1 MAVWNLKTKQRGTHG
16 IGDSFISVPTFQTP
30 LSELSMTYVRA
41 GWLWLVMCGEDL
53 LCPPHL
59 PVSSP
64 EQWCPATTAAFLR
77 GVAWKNN
84 QGMFKCRSYLL
95 GTITINILQRA
106 DTRRRLGQ
114 QKHRSIL
121 QTSKSKFGWRKNTVA
136 DYLFS
141 L

>member
-1 MAVWNLKTKQRGTHG
+1 MERTCCGPR
-16 IGDSFISVPTFQTP
+16 ISP
-30 LSELSMTYVRA
+30 
-41 GWLWLVMCGEDL
+41 C
-53 LCPPHL
+53 PHL
-59 PVSSP
+59 HNGAPP
-64 EQWCPATTAAFLR
+64 RPPAAFLR

-106 DTRRRLGQ
+106 DTRRLGQ

-136 DYLFS
+136 DYLHLFVAS
-141 L
+141 MSVINLPVPSSHPVCLTSYYFLMYYSDIEISRCNCTKLHY